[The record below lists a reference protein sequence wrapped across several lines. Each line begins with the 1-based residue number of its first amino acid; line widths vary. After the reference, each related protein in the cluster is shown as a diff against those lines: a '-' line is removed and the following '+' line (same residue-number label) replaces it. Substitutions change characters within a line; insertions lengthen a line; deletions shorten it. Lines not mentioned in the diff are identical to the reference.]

1 MTCPRHPHARY
12 HRGHCAV
19 CLFEEA
25 QALAP
30 GGGASAAQLSD
41 PALPAA
47 NDFTIQMPLGDSP
60 FASVF
65 LVRGN
70 GPALRLLRLKTWK
83 TPAPDGFLARFH
95 ELQARLEDWA
105 DPAIDPP
112 LAAGVDVF
120 GRPSVLTPFRQGV
133 PILDA
138 VRSGRLR
145 SEDALACLTSLVALT
160 RRAHARGLVH
170 GSIVAGNVIV
180 QPRSRTA
187 WLLDFG
193 FAPLFLPRGSEGAF
207 ASEDLAGFAALGD
220 TLRELAAFPA
230 GKRPL

>member
-19 CLFEEA
+19 CLLEE
-25 QALAP
+25 ALAP
-30 GGGASAAQLSD
+30 GGASAAQLSD

-47 NDFTIQMPLGDSP
+47 RDFTIQMPLGDSP

-83 TPAPDGFLARFH
+83 TLAPDGFLARFH

-133 PILDA
+133 PILDG

-230 GKRPL
+230 AKRPL

>member
-1 MTCPRHPHARY
+1 VTCPRHPHARY

-25 QALAP
+25 EALAP
-30 GGGASAAQLSD
+30 GGGASAAEPSD
-41 PALPAA
+41 PVLAA
-47 NDFTIQMPLGDSP
+47 AKDFTIQMPLGDSP

-83 TPAPDGFLARFH
+83 TLAPDGFLARFH

-160 RRAHARGLVH
+160 RRAHARGLAH

-180 QPRSRTA
+180 QPRSWTA

-193 FAPLFLPRGSEGAF
+193 FAPLFLPRGSEAF

-220 TLRELAAFPA
+220 MLRELAAFPA